1 MSLHQLLHDNDF
13 NLDVLDDVICLYT
26 LHPRQ
31 KQAVL
36 GYLLPILLSDDF
48 FRITQSTDEVSL
60 MVSNKYQHEMSR
72 LCNLSSMPD
81 SYQALRVYQTSHGI
95 NELGV
100 VSKLAKFFSDS
111 GISILYVNSFNNN
124 FILVPT
130 SDMSRLVEVDYIV

>member
-26 LHPRQ
+26 LHPRK

-48 FRITQSTDEVSL
+48 FSITQSTDEVSL

>member
-48 FRITQSTDEVSL
+48 FSITQSTDEVSL